1 MTFDILL
8 AAAIFSFAGSM
19 TPGPNNFMLLASGVN
34 FGFRRTIPHM
44 AGILVGM
51 MTLMLAVGFGLGSL
65 LNAYPSLHL
74 ALKIIGAAY
83 LLYLAWR
90 IGSART
96 MGKGSDRTEPMTAFQ
111 AGLFQWVNPKAWVV
125 ALTAMSLFSLPE
137 EPYRSAIAVSLA
149 CITPMFLSVT
159 VWSGFGVALRDW
171 LADPVRLKWF
181 NITMGVLLV
190 LTLYPMLA

>member
-1 MTFDILL
+1 MTFDALI

-44 AGILVGM
+44 AGILAGM

-65 LNAYPSLHL
+65 LSAYPSLHL
-74 ALKIIGAAY
+74 ALKIAGAAY

-96 MGKGSDRTEPMTAFQ
+96 MGKGGDRAAPMTLFQ

-137 EPYRSAIAVSLA
+137 QPYRSAIAVSLA

-181 NITMGVLLV
+181 NIAMGVLLV